1 MREKDIEAR
10 LKQVIELNGGLF
22 YKFTSPGNDGVP
34 DRIAVLPDGQVWFIE
49 LKTEKGTTTAI
60 QDWQIARLRER
71 DANVA
76 VLHGLDEA
84 IAWWSEVDVHEV

>member
-10 LKQVIELNGGLF
+10 LKQVVELNGGLF

-60 QDWQIARLRER
+60 QEWQIARLRER
-71 DANVA
+71 GANVA
-76 VLHGLDEA
+76 VLHGLDET
-84 IAWWSEVDVHEV
+84 IAWWSEVEA

>member
-10 LKQVIELNGGLF
+10 LKQVVELNGGLF

-60 QDWQIARLRER
+60 QEWQIARLKER
-71 DANVA
+71 GANVA
-76 VLHGLDEA
+76 VLHGLDET
-84 IAWWSEVDVHEV
+84 IAWWSEVEA

>member
-1 MREKDIEAR
+1 MMEKDIEAR

-71 DANVA
+71 GANVA